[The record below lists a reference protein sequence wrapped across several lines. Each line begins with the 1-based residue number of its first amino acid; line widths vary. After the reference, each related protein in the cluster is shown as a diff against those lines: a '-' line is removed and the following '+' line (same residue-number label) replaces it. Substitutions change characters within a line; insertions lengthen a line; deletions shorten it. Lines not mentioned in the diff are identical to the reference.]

1 MTKMWENINGELIWI
16 DKEMGWEENE
26 RHNLVGNDKVCSCGD
41 VRRHGDRL
49 SAGGV
54 AVGVAGG
61 MIAAKV
67 ATRVGSWLV
76 WIVAII
82 LFAMIV
88 L

>member
-1 MTKMWENINGELIWI
+1 MWENINGELIWI
-16 DKEMGWEENE
+16 DKEMGYEEYE
-26 RHNLVGNDKVCSCGD
+26 RHNVVGNNKNCTCGNI
-41 VRRHGDRL
+41 RRHGDRL
-49 SAGGV
+49 SASGV

-67 ATRVGSWLV
+67 ASRVGSWLL
-76 WIVAII
+76 WIVTII

>member
-1 MTKMWENINGELIWI
+1 MWENINGELIWI
-16 DKEMGWEENE
+16 DKKMGYQENE
-26 RHNLVGNDKVCSCGD
+26 RYNSADIHSICTCGD

-61 MIAAKV
+61 MIAAK
-67 ATRVGSWLV
+67 AASRIGSWLL
-76 WIVAII
+76 WIAFLTFI
-82 LFAMIV
+82 AMIV

>member
-1 MTKMWENINGELIWI
+1 MWENINGELIWI

-26 RHNLVGNDKVCSCGD
+26 RYNFVGNDQVCTCGD

-61 MIAAKV
+61 MIAAKAV
-67 ATRVGSWLV
+67 SRVGSWLL
-76 WIVAII
+76 WIAAII
-82 LFAMIV
+82 LFVMIA

>member
-1 MTKMWENINGELIWI
+1 MWENINGEFIWI
-16 DKEMGWEENE
+16 DKEMGWQENE
-26 RHNLVGNDKVCSCGD
+26 RYNSVDIHPVCTCGD

-49 SAGGV
+49 TAGGV
-54 AVGVAGG
+54 AFGVAGG

-67 ATRVGSWLV
+67 VSRVGSWLL
-76 WIVAII
+76 WIVVII